1 MREKYESL
9 PLTSLKEI
17 AKARGLKG
25 VSTMK
30 KADIIELMLKKDEQD
45 KAEEAK
51 EEVKSEKT
59 GVIDIEELDSGIT
72 AQGIL
77 EVLPDGYGF
86 IRL

>member
-1 MREKYESL
+1 
-9 PLTSLKEI
+9 
-17 AKARGLKG
+17 
-25 VSTMK
+25 MK